1 MANSGAAAQAVWLFA
16 ACLAE
21 DGAKRRFVEE
31 LRWRLG
37 FLSWRFLLL
46 RWGKAWRFMA
56 NDSSSATRPAGRVD
70 CNRSAMAGFAA
81 APG

>member
-1 MANSGAAAQAVWLFA
+1 MANSGAAAQAVRLFA

-37 FLSWRFLLL
+37 EGRRQKGWQGVTL
-46 RWGKAWRFMA
+46 KAL
-56 NDSSSATRPAGRVD
+56 N
-70 CNRSAMAGFAA
+70 
-81 APG
+81 